1 VRPLSR
7 RTLNRTV
14 LHRQLLVERTVRP
27 VADVVAHLVAV
38 QAQEPNWPYLGL
50 WSRLAGFTRPDLDRA
65 LRDGG
70 VVRGSLLRATQ
81 HLVCAED
88 HRWIRPLVQPVLDQV
103 GRSRYFTE
111 QLDGLDLAAL
121 EAAGRD
127 LLADRTLSRPE
138 LGKLLVERFPGRSGS
153 ILAAY
158 LQIALPVV
166 HPPPDGGWWGRWGNR
181 AATPVAVAGAPLDA
195 APRPSDLVTRYLAAF
210 GPASVADVQAW
221 SGLTR
226 LREVVDGMPSL
237 RRLRDEAGR
246 ELVDLPDAPLAD
258 PDEPVPARLLPGYDN
273 LLVGYA
279 DRTRV
284 AGDDDRRLAITG
296 GLVRATVLVD
306 GFVAGTWSVGAD
318 GTVSVAPFR
327 PLSADEDAA
336 VRAEVARAE
345 EFVAAAGRGPQ
356 IR

>member
-1 VRPLSR
+1 VIPLSR

-27 VADVVAHLVAV
+27 VAEVVAHLVAV

-50 WSRLAGFTRPDLDRA
+50 WSRLAGFAHADLDRA
-65 LRDGG
+65 LSDAS

-81 HLVCAED
+81 HLVRAED

-111 QLDGLDLAAL
+111 RLDGIDLAAL
-121 EAAGRD
+121 EAAGRE

-166 HPPPDGGWWGRWGNR
+166 HPPPGGPWWGAWGNR
-181 AATPVAVAGAPLDA
+181 AATPMALAGTPDPVPRVA
-195 APRPSDLVTRYLAAF
+195 DLVTRYLAAF

-226 LREVVDGMPSL
+226 LREVVDGMPTL

-258 PDEPVPARLLPGYDN
+258 PDEPVPVRLLAGYDN
-273 LLVGYA
+273 LLLGYA

-284 AGDDDRRLAITG
+284 VGDQDRRLVITG

-318 GTVSVAPFR
+318 GRVSVAPFR

-336 VRAEVARAE
+336 VRAEAARAQ
-345 EFVAAAGRGPQ
+345 EFVAAAG
-356 IR
+356 